1 MSLSSYT
8 KTLVQD
14 LKDKVTAAQH
24 NNQENQ
30 LGALTDHALKL
41 ELLPA
46 QNVAFGTVA
55 AGTAAEKPVFVAP
68 AAGVLV
74 NLMLVNAANLA
85 ANPANNTRL
94 DLINKGSAGDGATIL
109 ATFNGASDAFTAFD
123 AFVKSLNVTVAQGD
137 VLSLRKTDTG
147 AGAAVTELL
156 VSVGIK
162 PTA

>member
-1 MSLSSYT
+1 MSLSAYV

-14 LKDKVTAAQH
+14 LKDKVTAAHH

-46 QNVAFGTVA
+46 QIVAFGTVA
-55 AGTAAEKPVFVAP
+55 AGVAAEKPVFVAP
-68 AAGVLV
+68 AAGTLI
-74 NLMLVNAANLA
+74 NLMLVNAVTLA

-94 DLINKGSAGDGATIL
+94 DLINKGASGTGVTIL

-123 AFVKSLNVTVAQGD
+123 AFVKALNVAVAQGD

-162 PTA
+162 PAA